1 MVQSPSM
8 SRFNSEISR
17 LQGGIDHADAVLLR
31 IRGLQ
36 ETRNAASVAGG
47 YGVET
52 PDQLTQMR
60 VILWMT
66 AVSALAALLLILL

>member
-17 LQGGIDHADAVLLR
+17 LQAGIVQADAALSR

-36 ETRNAASVAGG
+36 EARNAASLAEGRG
-47 YGVET
+47 ART
-52 PDQLTQMR
+52 PDQLNRMR
-60 VILWMT
+60 IILWMT